1 MFLTANRSTLHVP
14 KSQAVID
21 DVPVVV
27 IPIVAKPGRKP
38 KPPTAKTTTKDDIEH
53 LKPNVFTTWNMY
65 LLRLSADGPI
75 KRKDFSNLW
84 KGLSDKEKKPFEL
97 EGKQKKLVFEEA
109 DEQGQDGTGAGD
121 DAEG

>member
-38 KPPTAKTTTKDDIEH
+38 KPPTAKTTKDDIEH
-53 LKPNVFTTWNMY
+53 PKPNVFTTRNMY

-97 EGKQKKLVFEEA
+97 EGKRKKLAFEEA
-109 DEQGQDGTGAGD
+109 DEQGQDDAGAGD